1 MVTDTKFRPV
11 KDTEKKILAS
21 EPIEGKLYFA
31 TDTKKIYLADKEDF
45 LPMGGNSG
53 IYYGNMVLDYEPD
66 SDQEDFEF
74 KLSDIDGNQVPNA
87 DDLILNIDGCFYR
100 VISNERIDDEGNPI
114 IDTKK
119 LTVAG
124 SGGSGG
130 GGGSTISRI
139 TIKDL
144 DGNAQKY
151 YTADVTEA
159 KLRFNVTSTLLEG
172 NSIIEMTYQ
181 IGNNI
186 VKEDLEVYPF
196 GDFEFDLMP
205 YFSQLNKS
213 TTNTITIKVIDLAG
227 TQKSYKYYVDI
238 IELSLTSKLTD
249 NILLTDNGSYS
260 YYCTPKGGTKLE
272 NRKILYKFYDADGNY
287 LRDLD

>member
-1 MVTDTKFRPV
+1 MVTDIKFRPV

-21 EPIEGKLYFA
+21 DPIEGKLYFA

-124 SGGSGG
+124 SGGTGGG

-181 IGNNI
+181 IGNNV

-227 TQKSYKYYVDI
+227 T
-238 IELSLTSKLTD
+238 
-249 NILLTDNGSYS
+249 
-260 YYCTPKGGTKLE
+260 
-272 NRKILYKFYDADGNY
+272 
-287 LRDLD
+287 